1 MRRFLERVTPP
12 HHTTEARFIE
22 IQTVDDFL
30 AFDAARRYALT
41 KEVPPL
47 LSREFEFEYLPDSEP
62 HESEWLRCSNFV
74 VRHRG
79 GRHARGPEM
88 LSEFDQIE
96 ATFGAEKA
104 ADLRKACRYLLR
116 NQFAYSGD
124 RGAATVYNTLTDA
137 RFRRV
142 ADELFDSLGYRVHR
156 NAEEQ
161 WVGILLDDDDASS
174 VPKMKLEETII
185 VLVLGRHWQE
195 EADLG
200 NLLDRATALTT
211 VNVLHE
217 RYRDMVQLGQAR
229 DLGRTLPRTAPGG
242 GREEPDRGRRVD
254 RDAQDRE
261 VESGR

>member
-1 MRRFLERVTPP
+1 
-12 HHTTEARFIE
+12 
-22 IQTVDDFL
+22 
-30 AFDAARRYALT
+30 
-41 KEVPPL
+41 
-47 LSREFEFEYLPDSEP
+47 
-62 HESEWLRCSNFV
+62 
-74 VRHRG
+74 
-79 GRHARGPEM
+79 M

-96 ATFGAEKA
+96 ATYGAEKA

-124 RGAATVYNTLTDA
+124 RGVATVYNTLTDA

-161 WVGILLDDDDASS
+161 WVGILLDDDDTSS
-174 VPKMKLEETII
+174 VPRLRLEETMV
-185 VLVLGRHWQE
+185 VLVLGGHWQE

-211 VNVLHE
+211 ANVLHE
-217 RYRDMVQLGQAR
+217 RYRDMVQAAGKPAIPPGRFHELLREVAAR
-229 DLGRTLPRTAPGG
+229 NLIAVGEL
-242 GREEPDRGRRVD
+242 D

-261 VESGR
+261 VEIRPMIKLVSGSDALKRLEAYVKAEEISTRRPVTAVNPAIETDRAGETE

>member
-1 MRRFLERVTPP
+1 
-12 HHTTEARFIE
+12 
-22 IQTVDDFL
+22 
-30 AFDAARRYALT
+30 
-41 KEVPPL
+41 
-47 LSREFEFEYLPDSEP
+47 
-62 HESEWLRCSNFV
+62 
-74 VRHRG
+74 
-79 GRHARGPEM
+79 M
-88 LSEFDQIE
+88 LSEFEQVE

-104 ADLRKACRYLLR
+104 TDLRKACRYLLR

-161 WVGILLDDDDASS
+161 WVGILLDDDDPSS
-174 VPKMKLEETII
+174 VPRLKLDETIV
-185 VLVLGRHWQE
+185 VLVLGSHWQE

-217 RYRDMVQLGQAR
+217 RYRDLVQAAGKPAIPAAR
-229 DLGRTLPRTAPGG
+229 FLDLL
-242 GREEPDRGRRVD
+242 REAEARKLIAIGDLD

-261 VESGR
+261 VEIRPMIKLVSGSDALNRLESYVKAEEALVRRPSGAALMAALSSDTDTGHEEDA

>member
-1 MRRFLERVTPP
+1 
-12 HHTTEARFIE
+12 
-22 IQTVDDFL
+22 
-30 AFDAARRYALT
+30 
-41 KEVPPL
+41 
-47 LSREFEFEYLPDSEP
+47 
-62 HESEWLRCSNFV
+62 
-74 VRHRG
+74 
-79 GRHARGPEM
+79 M
-88 LSEFDQIE
+88 LSEFEQVE
-96 ATFGAEKA
+96 ATFGTEKA

-156 NAEEQ
+156 DAEEQ
-161 WVGILLDDDDASS
+161 WVGILLDDDDPSS
-174 VPKMKLEETII
+174 VPKLKLDETLV
-185 VLVLGRHWQE
+185 VLVLGSHWQE

-217 RYRDMVQLGQAR
+217 RYRDMVQAAGKPAIPATRFLDLLREAAAR
-229 DLGRTLPRTAPGG
+229 NLIAVGDL
-242 GREEPDRGRRVD
+242 D

-261 VESGR
+261 VEIRPMIKLVSGSDALNRLESYVKAEEASVRKPSAATLMSALSHDTDTRREEDA